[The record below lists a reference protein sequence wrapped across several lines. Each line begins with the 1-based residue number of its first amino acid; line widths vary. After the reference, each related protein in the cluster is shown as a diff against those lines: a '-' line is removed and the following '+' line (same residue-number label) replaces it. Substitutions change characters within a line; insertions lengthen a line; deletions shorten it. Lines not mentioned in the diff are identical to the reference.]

1 MYSDLN
7 GTHPDRRSSGSNGH
21 NRSNGH
27 NGSTSA
33 TGLLTL
39 ERPVVTPVKQVE
51 TPTKVAR
58 QAVIVAGGQG
68 VRLRP
73 YTTLIPK
80 PLVPIGDKYSILEI
94 VMLQLAEQGFEKVTL
109 AIGHLGN
116 LIRAF
121 VGDGSQWGIEVSY
134 LQETSPLGTIGPAL
148 MVLDECPE
156 NFLVMNGDILTDIDY
171 GDLLE
176 THIESKAPLTIAT
189 NERETRIEFGVLDLV
204 NNAVTSFREKPT
216 MTYAVS
222 MGVYAVNRDSLLRYP
237 AGLPLGFDDLIIDL
251 LERGESPASYPFSG
265 YWLDIGRPDDYDRA
279 NLEFE
284 SVKSSLL
291 RHL

>member
-1 MYSDLN
+1 MFTDLN
-7 GTHPDRRSSGSNGH
+7 GTYPDRRSTTRPS
-21 NRSNGH
+21 H
-27 NGSTSA
+27 NGSSGS
-33 TGLLTL
+33 TGVLTL
-39 ERPVVTPVKQVE
+39 ERPAFAEKTLPK
-51 TPTKVAR
+51 TTR

-94 VMLQLAEQGFEKVTL
+94 VLLQLAEQGFGKVTL

-148 MVLDECPE
+148 MVLDDCPD

-189 NERETRIEFGVLDLV
+189 NERETKIDFGVLDLC

-222 MGVYAVNRDSLLRYP
+222 MGVYAVSRQALRRYP

-251 LERGESPASYPFSG
+251 LKRGESPASYPFSG

-279 NLEFE
+279 NNEFE

>member
-7 GTHPDRRSSGSNGH
+7 GTHPDRRSSASPG
-21 NRSNGH
+21 R
-27 NGSTSA
+27 NGSSSA
-33 TGLLTL
+33 AGVLTL
-39 ERPVVTPVKQVE
+39 ERPVMTPIVE
-51 TPTKVAR
+51 HKTKVAR
-58 QAVIVAGGQG
+58 HAVIVAGGQG

-94 VMLQLAEQGFEKVTL
+94 VLMQLAAQGFEQVTL

-134 LQETSPLGTIGPAL
+134 LQESSPLGTIGPAL
-148 MVLDECPE
+148 MVLDDCPE
-156 NFLVMNGDILTDIDY
+156 NFLVMNGDVLTDIDY
-171 GDLLE
+171 GDLLD

-189 NERETRIEFGVLDLV
+189 NERETRIDFGVLDLC

-222 MGVYAVNRDSLLRYP
+222 MGVYAVSRQSLLRYP

-251 LERGESPASYPFSG
+251 LEGGENPASYPFSG

-279 NLEFE
+279 NREFE

>member
-7 GTHPDRRSSGSNGH
+7 GNHPVRRSS
-21 NRSNGH
+21 RSNGH

-33 TGLLTL
+33 TGVLTL
-39 ERPVVTPVKQVE
+39 ERPIVTQEP
-51 TPTKVAR
+51 PIKVAR

-94 VMLQLAEQGFEKVTL
+94 VLLQLAEQGFEKVTL

-148 MVLDECPE
+148 MVLDQCPE

-189 NERETRIEFGVLDLV
+189 NERETRIEFGVLDLC

-222 MGVYAVNRDSLLRYP
+222 MGVYAVNRQSLLRYP

>member
-1 MYSDLN
+1 MYTDLN
-7 GTHPDRRSSGSNGH
+7 GTYPDRRSTSLLD
-21 NRSNGH
+21 H
-27 NGSTSA
+27 NGSSA
-33 TGLLTL
+33 TGVLTL
-39 ERPVVTPVKQVE
+39 ERPVVTQNSLP
-51 TPTKVAR
+51 KVAR

-94 VMLQLAEQGFEKVTL
+94 VLLQLAEQGFQKVVL

-121 VGDGSQWGIEVSY
+121 VGDGSQWGIEVTY
-134 LQETSPLGTIGPAL
+134 LQESSPLGTIGPAL
-148 MVLDECPE
+148 MVLDDCPE
-156 NFLVMNGDILTDIDY
+156 DFLVMNGDILTDIDY

-189 NERETRIEFGVLDLV
+189 NERETKIDFGVLDLC
-204 NNAVTSFREKPT
+204 NNEVTSFREKPT

-222 MGVYAVNRDSLLRYP
+222 MGVYAVSRSALLRYP

-251 LERGESPASYPFSG
+251 LGRGESPASYPFSG

>member
-21 NRSNGH
+21 N
-27 NGSTSA
+27 GSTAA

-39 ERPVVTPVKQVE
+39 ERPIVERKTPV
-51 TPTKVAR
+51 KVAR

-121 VGDGSQWGIEVSY
+121 VGDGSQWGIEVTY
-134 LQETSPLGTIGPAL
+134 LQESSPLGTMGPAL

-189 NERETRIEFGVLDLV
+189 NERETRIEFGVLDLC

-222 MGVYAVNRDSLLRYP
+222 MGVYAVNRQSLLRYP

-251 LERGESPASYPFSG
+251 LERGETPASYPFSG

-284 SVKSSLL
+284 SVKSTLL

>member
-7 GTHPDRRSSGSNGH
+7 GTHPDRRSSPT
-21 NRSNGH
+21 NGH
-27 NGSTSA
+27 NGSTAA

-39 ERPVVTPVKQVE
+39 ERPIVERKTPA
-51 TPTKVAR
+51 KVAR

-148 MVLDECPE
+148 MVLDEFPE

-189 NERETRIEFGVLDLV
+189 NERETRIEFGVLDLC

-222 MGVYAVNRDSLLRYP
+222 MGVYAVNRQSLLRYP